1 MIKKGIIVGINI
13 NNKNNFDES
22 MEELK
27 NLCLACKIET
37 VGQIKQNSKKV
48 NSTFYMGS
56 GKIDELKNLVEEN
69 NADIVIFN
77 NELSASQVKNIEEE
91 INCNV
96 IDRTALILDIF
107 ANRAKTRESK
117 LQVEVAKLQYELPRL
132 VGSNEDLGRQSGG
145 VGTKNR
151 GAGETKLELDRRR
164 IEDKIANLNKELE
177 VLKNQREVQKSK
189 RKKSNIP
196 NVALAGY
203 TNAGK
208 SSVMNAL
215 VEKFINDEDKKVF
228 EKNMLFATLETYVR
242 NIKLDNN
249 KSFLLSDTVG
259 FVGDL
264 PHSLVKAFRSTLEE
278 VCDADLLLHVI
289 DISNPNYENH
299 INVTNE
305 TLNQIGADNIPVI
318 YVYNKV
324 DLMELDTFNIE
335 GMLVSAK
342 KYIGIEELLESICKN
357 IFYIY
362 GFLLCHSGDVIAEV
376 MDGFQRRRRAEPCV
390 EEDVL
395 RGDSCRL
402 DLLQQI
408 EDDGWRFH
416 LRELALLSAVAS
428 CIDGCAGLI
437 EPVLFLRG

>member
-107 ANRAKTRESK
+107 ANRAKTREAK
-117 LQVEVAKLQYELPRL
+117 LQVEVARLQYELPRL
-132 VGSNEDLGRQSGG
+132 IGANENLGRQSGG

-164 IEDKIANLNKELE
+164 IEDRIASLNKELE
-177 VLKNQREVQKSK
+177 ILKYQRNTQKNK
-189 RKKSNIP
+189 RKKSSIP
-196 NVALAGY
+196 NVALVGY

-208 SSVMNAL
+208 SSVMNVL
-215 VEKFINDEDKKVF
+215 VEKFINKEDKKVF

-242 NIKLDNN
+242 NIKLHNN
-249 KSFLLSDTVG
+249 KSFLLYDTVG

-264 PHSLVKAFRSTLEE
+264 PHNLVKAFRSTLEE
-278 VCDADLLLHVI
+278 VCDADLLVHII
-289 DISNPNYENH
+289 DISNPNYKNQ
-299 INVTNE
+299 IDVTNE
-305 TLNQIGADNIPVI
+305 TLSQIGADNIPMI
-318 YVYNKV
+318 YVYNKI
-324 DLMELDTFNIE
+324 DLIDLDKLDNNKILISAKRDIGIDRLIESICEKVFEDYIRFKLKIPYSEGKMISNIMENATILDSEYIEDGVIFNIE
-335 GMLVSAK
+335 CSEKEYV
-342 KYIGIEELLESICKN
+342 KYKQ
-357 IFYIY
+357 YI
-362 GFLLCHSGDVIAEV
+362 I
-376 MDGFQRRRRAEPCV
+376 
-390 EEDVL
+390 
-395 RGDSCRL
+395 
-402 DLLQQI
+402 
-408 EDDGWRFH
+408 
-416 LRELALLSAVAS
+416 
-428 CIDGCAGLI
+428 
-437 EPVLFLRG
+437 

>member
-1 MIKKGIIVGINI
+1 MKMIKKGIIVGINI

-196 NVALAGY
+196 NVALVGY

-242 NIKLDNN
+242 NIKLHNN
-249 KSFLLSDTVG
+249 KSFLLYDTVG

-264 PHSLVKAFRSTLEE
+264 PHNLVKAFRSTLEE
-278 VCDADLLLHVI
+278 VCDADLLVHII
-289 DISNPNYENH
+289 DISNPNYKNQ
-299 INVTNE
+299 IDVTNE
-305 TLNQIGADNIPVI
+305 TLSQIGADNIPMI
-318 YVYNKV
+318 YVYNKI
-324 DLMELDTFNIE
+324 DLIDLDKLDNNKILISAKRDIGIDRLIESICEKVFEDYIRFKLKIPYSEGKMISNIMENATILDSEYIEDGVIFNIE
-335 GMLVSAK
+335 FSEKEYV
-342 KYIGIEELLESICKN
+342 KYKQ
-357 IFYIY
+357 YI
-362 GFLLCHSGDVIAEV
+362 I
-376 MDGFQRRRRAEPCV
+376 
-390 EEDVL
+390 
-395 RGDSCRL
+395 
-402 DLLQQI
+402 
-408 EDDGWRFH
+408 
-416 LRELALLSAVAS
+416 
-428 CIDGCAGLI
+428 
-437 EPVLFLRG
+437 

>member
-1 MIKKGIIVGINI
+1 
-13 NNKNNFDES
+13 

-107 ANRAKTRESK
+107 A
-117 LQVEVAKLQYELPRL
+117 KLQYELPRL

-196 NVALAGY
+196 NVALVGY

-278 VCDADLLLHVI
+278 VCDADLLLYMI
-289 DISNPNYENH
+289 FIIRIRYINH
-299 INVTNE
+299 M
-305 TLNQIGADNIPVI
+305 
-318 YVYNKV
+318 K
-324 DLMELDTFNIE
+324 
-335 GMLVSAK
+335 
-342 KYIGIEELLESICKN
+342 
-357 IFYIY
+357 
-362 GFLLCHSGDVIAEV
+362 
-376 MDGFQRRRRAEPCV
+376 
-390 EEDVL
+390 
-395 RGDSCRL
+395 
-402 DLLQQI
+402 
-408 EDDGWRFH
+408 
-416 LRELALLSAVAS
+416 
-428 CIDGCAGLI
+428 
-437 EPVLFLRG
+437 